1 MMPHELTANEKKS
14 FWSAVFS
21 YCTQQRT
28 ISRSGCDVP
37 RKVDYSYDN
46 QRQLAQWLD
55 QEEAS
60 KHLPKPNSDPQCSWS
75 LFGGVLVVWFS
86 EFFLNPGKIITSEKY
101 AQWHCEPNILLFQNP
116 SSWVWVFSHHCQHP
130 AASPTASHGS
140 VALCSF
146 FPLVSKLL
154 IEASSE
160 HLAVGFSGKNRKG
173 FGGEWTALAVGLKQG
188 AESLRASF
196 PCLLK
201 WGHALYLEE

>member
-1 MMPHELTANEKKS
+1 MPHELTANEKKS

-101 AQWHCEPNILLFQNP
+101 AQQIDEMHRKLQYLQLALVNKKGPIFTTPDCTSHNQCFK
-116 SSWVWVFSHHCQHP
+116 SWTNWAVNSCLIHHTH
-130 AASPTASHGS
+130 
-140 VALCSF
+140 
-146 FPLVSKLL
+146 L
-154 IEASSE
+154 IS
-160 HLAVGFSGKNRKG
+160 
-173 FGGEWTALAVGLKQG
+173 W
-188 AESLRASF
+188 
-196 PCLLK
+196 
-201 WGHALYLEE
+201 